1 MKNQLLIA
9 SVLVMSAI
17 QVQAEEGVD
26 ADDMNE
32 PAAIEAP
39 VEAQPAPVVEA
50 QPAPAPP
57 APEAAPQ
64 LVGAV
69 ARSAVTSA
77 VEAREPVDNLERV
90 ENTTNKVYFFTE
102 LKDMNGQTATH
113 RWTYNGEVMAEVK
126 FNVAG
131 SRWRI
136 FSSKNMMP
144 EWTGNW
150 TVEVLNADGEV
161 ISTDRFDYV
170 PATEVASSRL
180 DSAPALEPTD
190 APEAMDAPEDADD
203 DEAGAAE

>member
-1 MKNQLLIA
+1 MKTQLLIA
-9 SVLVMSAI
+9 SVLAISAF
-17 QVQAEEGVD
+17 QVQAEEG
-26 ADDMNE
+26 AAEAGAMNE
-32 PAAIEAP
+32 PAAMETPVEAVQAP
-39 VEAQPAPVVEA
+39 VEETQPA
-50 QPAPAPP
+50 QAPQTT
-57 APEAAPQ
+57 ETTPQ
-64 LVGAV
+64 LVGSV
-69 ARSAVTSA
+69 ERSAVTSA
-77 VEAREPVDNLERV
+77 VQAREPVDNLDRV
-90 ENTTNKVYFFTE
+90 ENTTTKVYFFSE

-170 PATEVASSRL
+170 AATEVAASQL
-180 DSAPALEPTD
+180 DSAPAPESTEP
-190 APEAMDAPEDADD
+190 AAMDMEEATPAP
-203 DEAGAAE
+203 